1 MGFSAEGSAL
11 STRGSISS
19 TEIMGYL
26 AAPNAENERQQGME
40 TGMDTKRKSKR
51 KEKKGKKKKK
61 LQGVAQCL
69 RHPLY
74 DGLKG

>member
-1 MGFSAEGSAL
+1 
-11 STRGSISS
+11 
-19 TEIMGYL
+19 MGYL
-26 AAPNAENERQQGME
+26 AAPDAENERQQEME
-40 TGMDTKRKSKR
+40 TGMNTKRKSKR
-51 KEKKGKKKKK
+51 KEKKGKKKK